1 LSLVWLTWR
10 AYDKRP
16 QMTQAKTLLTGVA
29 VATLSLGFS
38 LQPHPALF
46 WESNIVIAA
55 EETAPSG
62 AQTNDDNSAAIG
74 TKEEES
80 GKMGKE
86 EGTHTGANQATPPES
101 DTQKV
106 DQPPRNNPTT
116 GD

>member
-1 LSLVWLTWR
+1 
-10 AYDKRP
+10 
-16 QMTQAKTLLTGVA
+16 MTQAKTLLTGVA

-38 LQPHPALF
+38 QQPHPTPF

-62 AQTNDDNSAAIG
+62 DQTNDDNLAASG

-80 GKMGKE
+80 AKMGKE
-86 EGTHTGANQATPPES
+86 EGTQTGADQGTSPKS
-101 DTQKV
+101 DTQKI
-106 DQPPRNNPTT
+106 DQPPRKNPTT